1 MYLNH
6 LTSIDDIR
14 HRNGKSTPTVDY
26 PEQQHHQPQVF
37 EEHVRTHMVHTV
49 TVSLQHVE
57 NEHHY
62 DPEKVVNK
70 TKRLTCP
77 RQDVQHEN

>member
-1 MYLNH
+1 MCCPREDRSH
-6 LTSIDDIR
+6 IC
-14 HRNGKSTPTVDY
+14 PTVTVD
-26 PEQQHHQPQVF
+26 PAEEEEAQQHHQPQVF